1 MQYDGRMSKK
11 DDAVSSADLLVYQSA
26 DGGLTLPVKL
36 REESIWLSQTEI
48 ARLFS
53 VQKSAISKHVKNIF
67 KDGELK
73 PKGTVSTMETVA
85 KEGKRIVRRNVEYFN
100 LDMVL
105 SVGYRVNSKQAT
117 QFRVWATHVLR
128 QHLMNGFTL
137 NERRLEAAKLQELKT
152 AVGLIRQAMKARS
165 LRGDEAQGLLKVIT
179 EYTETW
185 TLLDQYDRQAL
196 DIPKSSGRSRY
207 VLTHAEALQL
217 VAALKKN
224 LVRQR
229 QASDLFGTEEGDGLK
244 RILGALKQ
252 TVDTKET
259 SLSVA
264 ENAAHLLYSLT
275 KDHPFVDGNKRI
287 AAFLFIVY
295 LTRTE
300 HVTARDGERKFTDS
314 ALVALVLLIA
324 ESKPEQKSL
333 LVKLITNFVHG
344 S

>member
-1 MQYDGRMSKK
+1 MQYDGGMSK
-11 DDAVSSADLLVYQSA
+11 DDATTSTDLLIYQSA
-26 DGGLTLPVKL
+26 DGGFTLPVKL
-36 REESIWLSQTEI
+36 REETVWLSQTDI
-48 ARLFS
+48 AQLFS
-53 VQKSAISKHVKNIF
+53 VQKSAISKHVNNIF

-73 PKGTVSTMETVA
+73 PKGTVSIMETVA
-85 KEGKRIVRRNVEYFN
+85 KEGKRVVRRKVEYFN

-117 QFRVWATHVLR
+117 QFRVWATQVLR
-128 QHLMNGFTL
+128 QHLMRGFTL
-137 NERRLEAAKLQELKT
+137 NEHRLEAAKLQELKT

-165 LRGDEAQGLLKVIT
+165 LSGNEAQGLLKVIT

-185 TLLDQYDRQAL
+185 TLLDQYDRQTL
-196 DIPKSSGRSRY
+196 GIPTSSGRSRY
-207 VLTHAEALQL
+207 VLTYEEAVEL

-224 LVRQR
+224 LIRQR
-229 QASDLFGTEEGDGLK
+229 QASELFGTEQGDGL
-244 RILGALKQ
+244 RQILGAIKQ
-252 TVDTKET
+252 TVDAKEL
-259 SLSVA
+259 SMSVA

-275 KDHPFVDGNKRI
+275 KDHPFADGNKRI

-324 ESKPEQKSL
+324 ESKPEQKNL

-344 S
+344 T

>member
-1 MQYDGRMSKK
+1 MQYDESMTK
-11 DDAVSSADLLVYQSA
+11 DSAAPSTEILVYQAA
-26 DGGLTLPVKL
+26 DGGLTLPVKFQ
-36 REESIWLSQTEI
+36 EETIWLSQADI

-67 KDGELK
+67 NDGELK
-73 PKGTVSTMETVA
+73 PKGTVSIMETVA
-85 KEGKRIVRRNVEYFN
+85 KEGKRIVRRKVEYFN

-128 QHLMNGFTL
+128 QHLVSGFTL
-137 NERRLEAAKLQELKT
+137 NEPRLEAAKLQELKT
-152 AVGLIRQAMKARS
+152 AVGLIRQAMKVRS
-165 LRGDEAQGLLKVIT
+165 LSGDEAQGLLKVIT

-185 TLLDQYDRQAL
+185 ALLDQYDRQTL
-196 DIPKSSGRSRY
+196 GLPKSTRRSRY
-207 VLTHAEALQL
+207 VLTYDEALEL

-224 LVRQR
+224 LIRQR
-229 QASDLFGTEEGDGLK
+229 QASELFGTEQGDGLK
-244 RILGALKQ
+244 RILGAIQQ
-252 TVDTKET
+252 TVDVKEL
-259 SLSVA
+259 SMSVA
-264 ENAAHLLYSLT
+264 EIAAHLLYSLT

-324 ESKPEQKSL
+324 ESKPEQKNL

-344 S
+344 G